1 MTEHPDFDDEMLG
14 ELLGEFLDEAAQL
27 LAILTHRLLEVDD
40 RIKSE
45 SLPHFPARENID
57 VVNEIFRAAH
67 SIKGASGM
75 LGLRNVN
82 AVTHRLESQLDDVRA
97 HRKFLTSSL
106 VEVLLRY
113 VDWIDGQC
121 ARLRDGV
128 FLELTPEDGAFLA
141 SQEVAAEESQRAA
154 GTAEVL
160 PNVVMAAESE
170 VREPAVMAA
179 VAQLSVDETM
189 PRGPGDDAASVDTTG
204 LDDEDREGEDM
215 VADDVD
221 GMEPEEESRSP
232 SRLPEF
238 EGARAGGEEKE
249 FSFDVGKYL
258 QLYLDECDEEIE
270 ALNHALLHLENDPA
284 DRESLNEVFRMA
296 HRIKGSSAA
305 MGFESVTKL
314 THVIESFFDDLRS
327 GVRRLEEDLMNQV
340 FRAVDSLRDFHRS
353 LRAGEA
359 EAVDLEMV
367 HLQLFTSLENNG
379 STNDAPGE
387 TASDDTASETSG
399 ESTTPPA
406 ADSSSPTPAPATA
419 EEFSAAPM
427 PPFCRLE
434 IVFEPGLTFVD
445 LKGEVISAKLS
456 SHGAI
461 LSCDP
466 PIEELEGKERLT
478 IAVRTSE
485 ELESL
490 LDLINLDGV
499 REASACRYDA
509 TGAIVETR
517 STSAMAEVEECF
529 DEDVRINES
538 TTSRTG
544 SETKEPAPL
553 PVSPGGSKRAIAVEK
568 GDVGPPSRLE
578 NGREK
583 RLENGK
589 RSPAVPAEESLP
601 ARKGDDFPVESSTRA
616 PGKLINAPEAANP
629 KVAETVRVEI
639 ERLDHLM
646 NLAGELVIN
655 KARFAQIAGGM
666 QHVFQGKTALFAARD
681 IEDRLE
687 GIGRQLH
694 CAKDEN
700 RPLEDVEAILS
711 QIERLK
717 DDFGVVRDS
726 LDRVHEGRQQFH
738 AMAEAIHQLSRVSDG
753 IQKSVMD
760 TRMVP
765 VGPLFVRF
773 KRVIRD
779 IARGHGKEVNLVI
792 GGEKTELDKRMIDEL
807 GDPLIHMVRNAV
819 DHGLETPEE
828 REAAG
833 KPRMGT
839 IRLDAM
845 HRGNSVVITISDD
858 GRGIHADKLRAK
870 LVEKGILGEAEAAQA
885 TDKQIIQHIW
895 SPGFST
901 AAKVTDISGRGVGM
915 DIVRNKI
922 EELSG
927 TIDVKTEAGKGS
939 TFTIRLPLTLAI
951 MPSLLARIHGEVYA
965 LPLENVEEIV
975 KVPVGE
981 IYSIAGMATIKV
993 RERIIA
999 MLRLDDVFTWPAGSD
1014 EACRERENGA
1024 AKDVTIVIVQCN
1036 ENRVALVVDSLLGE
1050 EDIVVKSLTENF
1062 MNIRGLAGASIL
1074 GNGRV
1079 SLILDIGAVLDL
1091 AMEASQGVS
1100 ANHRV

>member
-27 LAILTHRLLEVDD
+27 LGILTHRLLEVDE
-40 RIKSE
+40 RIKSDH
-45 SLPHFPARENID
+45 LHCFPSRENLD

-82 AVTHRLESQLDDVRA
+82 AVTHRLEGQLDDVRA
-97 HRKFLTSSL
+97 GRKDLTSAL
-106 VEVLLRY
+106 IEVLLRY

-128 FLELTPEDGAFLA
+128 HTEMTTEDGEFLA
-141 SQEVAAEESQRAA
+141 KQEQAAEESQRSLSSP
-154 GTAEVL
+154 EMIPSVVL
-160 PNVVMAAESE
+160 AAED
-170 VREPAVMAA
+170 VVTEPIAMAG

-189 PRGPGDDAASVDTTG
+189 LPHAGVAPVVDLDLSVNSRVRDFGEEETMAT
-204 LDDEDREGEDM
+204 EDLG
-215 VADDVD
+215 
-221 GMEPEEESRSP
+221 GMEPEEQPISP
-232 SRLPEF
+232 PALPER
-238 EGARAGGEEKE
+238 EDANLGQDEKE
-249 FSFDVGKYL
+249 FAFDVSKYL

-270 ALNHALLHLENDPA
+270 SLNHALLHLESDPA

-327 GVRRLEEDLMNQV
+327 GVRLLEEELMNQV

-353 LRAGEA
+353 LRVGDQAS
-359 EAVDLEMV
+359 VDLDKA
-367 HLQLFTSLENNG
+367 HDQLSSALAKEGAAG
-379 STNDAPGE
+379 SWG
-387 TASDDTASETSG
+387 SG
-399 ESTTPPA
+399 ERDGIETEPTPGPRE
-406 ADSSSPTPAPATA
+406 DSSSDEVERGETIETCDTQAPSSSPPAC
-419 EEFSAAPM
+419 
-427 PPFCRLE
+427 CRVE
-434 IVFEPGLTFVD
+434 ITFEPDLHFVD
-445 LKGEVISAKLS
+445 LKGEVIATKLAS
-456 SHGAI
+456 RGSLLG
-461 LSCDP
+461 CEP
-466 PIEELEGKERLT
+466 PIDQLEGGTRLT
-478 IAVRTSE
+478 ISVQTSE
-485 ELESL
+485 EIDAL
-490 LDLINLDGV
+490 LRLVNMDGV
-499 REASACRYDA
+499 RSARVSRFDA
-509 TGAIVETR
+509 NGALVESRMMESVTVGAAAAD
-517 STSAMAEVEECF
+517 SLGSMAEEREPNPSTPQPLPPPERSAPAFPSSAASLEQRHANGKGPAVNAVAPRSMTAVPEKF
-529 DEDVRINES
+529 DETVA
-538 TTSRTG
+538 
-544 SETKEPAPL
+544 EPPR
-553 PVSPGGSKRAIAVEK
+553 V
-568 GDVGPPSRLE
+568 
-578 NGREK
+578 
-583 RLENGK
+583 
-589 RSPAVPAEESLP
+589 
-601 ARKGDDFPVESSTRA
+601 
-616 PGKLINAPEAANP
+616 PGKLVNAADNANA

-639 ERLDHLM
+639 DRLDHLM

-666 QHVFQGKTALFAARD
+666 QGIFQGKTALFAARD
-681 IEDRLE
+681 IEDRLA
-687 GIGRQLH
+687 GLGNLLH
-694 CAKDEN
+694 AAKEEN
-700 RPLEDVEAILS
+700 RPLSDVDSLLS

-726 LDRVHEGRQQFH
+726 LDRVQEGRQQYH
-738 AMAEAIHQLSRVSDG
+738 AMAEAIHQLTRVSDG

-828 REAAG
+828 REASG

-845 HRGNSVVITISDD
+845 HRGNSVLITISDD
-858 GRGIHADKLRAK
+858 GRGIHPDKIRSK
-870 LVEKGILGEAEAAQA
+870 LVEKGILGEAEAAA
-885 TDKQIIQHIW
+885 ASDKQIINYIW

-915 DIVRNKI
+915 DIVKNKI

-927 TIDVKTEAGKGS
+927 TIDVKSEPGRGS

-951 MPSLLARIHGEVYA
+951 MPSLLATIRGEVYA

-975 KVPVGE
+975 KVPVSE
-981 IYSIAGMATIKV
+981 IYSIAGQSTIKV
-993 RERIIA
+993 RGRIIA
-999 MLRLDDVFTWPAGSD
+999 MLRLEDVFSWPTGEVAESRIS
-1014 EACRERENGA
+1014 EPTI
-1024 AKDVTIVIVQCN
+1024 AKDHTIVIVQSN
-1036 ENRVALVVDSLLGE
+1036 DNRIGLVVDSLLGE
-1050 EDIVVKSLTENF
+1050 EDIVVKSLAENF

-1079 SLILDIGAVLDL
+1079 SLILDVGAVLDL
-1091 AMEASQGVS
+1091 AMDASHG
-1100 ANHRV
+1100 AALRRA